1 MKLPAPP
8 FAVLFDLDGTLLD
21 TAPDMV
27 AALNLLRGECGL
39 DPLPH
44 ALARNEVSNGSAGL
58 LRLGFPGAGTSQLQS
73 LQQRFL
79 DIYAARISEA
89 TVLFPGME
97 DVLQAIESRQ
107 LRWGIVTNKPGW
119 LTEPLLVALELHE
132 RSACTVSGDT
142 LPERKPHPAPLL
154 HALKS
159 LGLPAGRAVYVG
171 DAPRDLEAGRAAG
184 MRTILAGY
192 GYLDAS
198 QDLAGWGADHVI
210 SHPGELLEVLAGW
223 S

>member
-27 AALNLLRGECGL
+27 AALNLLRSEHGL
-39 DPLPH
+39 APVPH
-44 ALARNEVSNGSAGL
+44 AVARNEVSNGSAGL
-58 LRLGFPGAGTSQLQS
+58 LQLGFPGTPAIRLQS

-79 DIYAARISEA
+79 DIYAARLSEA
-89 TVLFPGME
+89 TVLFPGMAE
-97 DVLQAIESRQ
+97 VLHAIESGQ
-107 LRWGIVTNKPGW
+107 LRWGVVTNKPGW
-119 LTEPLLVALELHE
+119 LTEPLLAALDLQR

-154 HALKS
+154 HALEA
-159 LGLPAGRAVYVG
+159 LGIPAGRAVYVG

-184 MRTILAGY
+184 MRTILASY
-192 GYLDAS
+192 GYLEAG
-198 QDLAGWGADHVI
+198 QDLTGWGADHIIAEPV
-210 SHPGELLEVLAGW
+210 ELLKILAGW
-223 S
+223 K